1 MKKPLL
7 GLTFFLLA
15 VLLATT
21 AQAQSDDW
29 YFAIAAVNTD
39 DDKDRVIDDSTAGA
53 QLSLGRAVSEHISLE
68 GMVGYSDISGFPGQK
83 HLDVSLNLLAMTNRD
98 SAFSLYFLA
107 GVGYLRTETGPTAV
121 EENRPSG
128 TAGLGFIW
136 RLGNSPVSIRGEY
149 RARLAYED
157 TNDLTDTD
165 LTDRIGTL
173 GLQFSFGGGRTS
185 TRVDSDGDGVRDN
198 RDRCPRTPR
207 GVAVNN
213 VGCEVD
219 TDGDGVPNG
228 ADACP
233 NTFLGTEVDAYGCP
247 RDDDGDGVPNDKD
260 QCPNT
265 IADAAVS
272 ANGCEQDDDGDNVIN
287 HLDRCPNTR
296 AGVRVDINGCE
307 ITDVIRLPGVNF
319 VSASDRLLPGTE
331 RVLMDAAATLRK
343 HPDLV
348 VQVAGHTDS
357 DGTAANNRGLSERR
371 ANTVRDF
378 LIRAGANPANLSVR
392 GYGEAY
398 PIADN
403 ATAQGK
409 AMNRRVELRIR
420 KR

>member
-1 MKKPLL
+1 MGNVMKKPLR
-7 GLTFFLLA
+7 GLTYFLLA

-21 AQAQSDDW
+21 AQAQTDDW
-29 YFAIAAVNTD
+29 YFAIGAVNTD
-39 DDKDRVIDDSTAGA
+39 DDKARVIDDSTAGG
-53 QLSLGRAVSEHISLE
+53 QLGFGRAVSEHISLE
-68 GMVGYSDISGFPGQK
+68 GMVGYSDIAGFPGQK

-98 SAFSLYFLA
+98 SAFSLYALA
-107 GVGYLRTETGPTAV
+107 GVGYLRNEIANNPV
-121 EENRPSG
+121 DDNRPSG
-128 TAGLGFIW
+128 TAGLGFIL

-157 TNDLTDTD
+157 TRN

-173 GLQFSFGGGRTS
+173 GLQFSFGGGTS
-185 TRVDSDGDGVRDN
+185 KGLDSDGDGVRDS

-207 GVAVNN
+207 GVVVNN

-219 TDGDGVPNG
+219 SDGNGVPNG

-233 NTFLGTEVDAYGCP
+233 NTSIGTDVDAYGCP
-247 RDDDGDGVPNDKD
+247 RDDDSDGVPNNKD

-265 IADAAVS
+265 VAGAAVNV
-272 ANGCEQDDDGDNVIN
+272 NGCEQDDDGDNVVN
-287 HLDRCPNTR
+287 HLDRCPNTK

-319 VSASDRLLPGTE
+319 VSASDRLLPGATQ
-331 RVLMDAAATLRK
+331 VLMDAAATLRK
-343 HPDLV
+343 YPDLR

-357 DGTAANNRGLSERR
+357 DGSAANNQGLSERR
-371 ANTVRDF
+371 AITVRDF
-378 LIRAGANPANLSVR
+378 LVRAGADPANLSAR
-392 GYGEAY
+392 GYGEQY

-403 ATAQGK
+403 ATARGK

-420 KR
+420 NR

>member
-1 MKKPLL
+1 
-7 GLTFFLLA
+7 
-15 VLLATT
+15 
-21 AQAQSDDW
+21 
-29 YFAIAAVNTD
+29 
-39 DDKDRVIDDSTAGA
+39 
-53 QLSLGRAVSEHISLE
+53 
-68 GMVGYSDISGFPGQK
+68 MVGYSDISGFPGQK

-107 GVGYLRTETGPTAV
+107 GIGYLGTETGPTAI

-128 TAGLGFIW
+128 TAGLGFIL

-157 TNDLTDTD
+157 TRD

-185 TRVDSDGDGVRDN
+185 TRLDSDGDGVRDG

-265 IADAAVS
+265 IAGASVS
-272 ANGCEQDDDGDNVIN
+272 ANGCEQDDYGDKVIN

-307 ITDVIRLPGVNF
+307 ITDVIQLPGVNF
-319 VSASDRLLPGTE
+319 VSASDRLLPGAAQ
-331 RVLMDAAATLRK
+331 VLTNAAATLKK

-348 VQVAGHTDS
+348 IEVAGHTDS
-357 DGTAANNRGLSERR
+357 DGSAANNQGLSERR

-378 LIRAGANPANLSVR
+378 LVNAGVPRANLSAR
-392 GYGEAY
+392 GYGEAR

-403 ATAQGK
+403 ATARGK
-409 AMNRRVELRIR
+409 AINRRVELRIR
-420 KR
+420 NR